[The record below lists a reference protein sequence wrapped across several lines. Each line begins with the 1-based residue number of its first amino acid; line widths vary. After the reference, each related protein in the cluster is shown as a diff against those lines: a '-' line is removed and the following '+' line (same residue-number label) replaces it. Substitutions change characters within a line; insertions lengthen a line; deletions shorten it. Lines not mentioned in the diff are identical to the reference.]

1 MAVNSYDIGDLVR
14 VSVAFTNSGGTA
26 VDPSSVVLKYV
37 APGGTAITRTY
48 GEVGEVQKD
57 STGAYHYDIDT
68 TDGRRGEWWYKWYG
82 TGTAQ
87 AMVKGRFVVETDQFD
102 G

>member
-37 APGGTAITRTY
+37 APGGTAIMRTY
-48 GEVGEVQKD
+48 GVVGEVEKD
-57 STGAYHYDIDT
+57 ATGQYHYDIDT
-68 TDGRRGEWWYKWYG
+68 TGGNPGEWWYKWSG
-82 TGTAQ
+82 TGAAQ
-87 AMVKGRFVVETDQFD
+87 ATAKGRFLVEPDVFD
-102 G
+102 